1 MRTDHFYRFQ
11 NQTFK
16 ELVAEATPR
25 FSREGESTEGA
36 DRSQQIIWINLLKLL
51 ADNFRCPEDS
61 LPRFDGTQ
69 KLAIP
74 PPMTSN
80 FF

>member
-1 MRTDHFYRFQ
+1 MCTDHFYRFQ

-36 DRSQQIIWINLLKLL
+36 DRSQQII
-51 ADNFRCPEDS
+51 
-61 LPRFDGTQ
+61 
-69 KLAIP
+69 
-74 PPMTSN
+74 
-80 FF
+80 